1 MGFAVTSL
9 IFVVVGVIASFG
21 AGICCNRGPSTNLYV
36 KISSDSVWES
46 HNLVKQVT
54 FCFNSVSALEGNARD
69 VWLRVEG
76 CQLSQHN
83 SSLNK
88 GGVEPA

>member
-36 KISSDSVWES
+36 KFSSDFVWGYCCSLLWELFDLTSFIIRISLFIGVLES
-46 HNLVKQVT
+46 HNLVK
-54 FCFNSVSALEGNARD
+54 
-69 VWLRVEG
+69 
-76 CQLSQHN
+76 
-83 SSLNK
+83 
-88 GGVEPA
+88 